1 MAEGSVR
8 WFNDERGYGFIVPD
22 DGGPDV
28 RVRSC
33 VVRSPGGGPLEDG
46 ARVRFTAE
54 RGEAVEVVP
63 LGTPEAPP
71 GRAVRVAVGALVV
84 LTLACA
90 VTFVVLVVQGSGLSA
105 LFLFTLVGVG
115 FALERL
121 DLG

>member
-28 RVRSC
+28 RVRSRA
-33 VVRSPGGGPLEDG
+33 VRSPGLPLEDG
-46 ARVRFTAE
+46 ARVRFTVE
-54 RGEAVEVVP
+54 RGEAVEVVA
-63 LGTPEAPP
+63 LGAPEVPP
-71 GRAVRVAVGALVV
+71 GRAVRVAIGALVV

-105 LFLFTLVGVG
+105 LFLCTLVGVG

-121 DLG
+121 GG